1 MEDDYEQPQILL
13 NMALNDCS
21 DGVIKEIWEVKHIQ
35 STTNQSQ
42 FVVLLDDGTHYCTCL
57 YLIYAG
63 FVCRHFFAVMLRSKI
78 AQFNIKLISSHWY
91 SEEGLIATEKVSEKS
106 IQLIQNEEQEQLLTG
121 TFLMINSI

>member
-91 SEEGLIATEKVSEKS
+91 SEEGLIATERVFEKS
-106 IQLIQNEEQEQLLTG
+106 IQLSQNGEQ
-121 TFLMINSI
+121 